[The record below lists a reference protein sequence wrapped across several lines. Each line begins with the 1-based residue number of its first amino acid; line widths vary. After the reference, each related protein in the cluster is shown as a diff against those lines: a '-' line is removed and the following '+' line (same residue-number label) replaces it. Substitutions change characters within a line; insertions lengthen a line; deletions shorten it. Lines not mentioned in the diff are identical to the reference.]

1 MTTTPRNE
9 PLPPIVGF
17 VGYAGVLPFAG
28 IALVA
33 WVDAAHAPLWQFTLL
48 AYGAVIVS
56 FVGALHWGVAM
67 TASRADDGLG
77 RRWSGLYAWS
87 VVPALLAWAALLAQ
101 ALLVHGMA
109 WAVALLVLAFVVH
122 YVLDRRMARAM
133 NMPSWYLPLR
143 LRLTAVACL
152 CLLSQSMLMNTAGAP
167 DAGHPFPSA
176 APPEAPMRLRDTIRA
191 RDDGVRDTGAPMAFR
206 LVVCSRQCSPGGTAS
221 PTSTKYL

>member
-1 MTTTPRNE
+1 MTTAPRSE

-17 VGYAGVLPFAG
+17 LGYAGVLPFVG

-33 WVDAAHAPLWQFTLL
+33 WVDAAHAPLWRFTLL

-77 RRWSGLYAWS
+77 HRWSGLYAWS
-87 VVPALLAWAALLAQ
+87 VVPALLAWAALLAYT
-101 ALLVHGMA
+101 LLVHGAA
-109 WAVALLVLAFVVH
+109 WGVALLVLAFLVH

-152 CLLSQSMLMNTAGAP
+152 CLLSQSLLMQTPGAS
-167 DAGHPFPSA
+167 DNALPFPSA
-176 APPEAPMRLRDTIRA
+176 APPEAPMQLRDTIRV
-191 RDDGVRDTGAPMAFR
+191 RQDGLAQSFPSS
-206 LVVCSRQCSPGGTAS
+206 CSNPATCRANSYPPPRPR
-221 PTSTKYL
+221 PTLL